1 MRKLSLAFLISL
13 MTVPAMAD
21 NWIKFKAQAVE
32 DAINTLVAQE
42 KRVATK
48 NEYEKQMDQTTGKI
62 SVMGI
67 YKVCAAAGNDIRTNN
82 GYSQCRYF
90 INQIAEKSGFG
101 TKSANQAKC
110 ANKFNGV
117 WTLSADGKA
126 YQCVGKDG
134 YQLVYKKSCESED
147 ANSKCIKDFSSLKTT
162 GPVGR
167 EFIIEYGNKK
177 NLKLTCYTGFET
189 RRSLRSPFGQ
199 DYIRCS
205 AGGKSYE
212 FEFDSLNQ
220 DPGKT
225 SVESENKAMCE
236 FFGGK
241 IVKHPDS
248 SVEKFWQSCDI
259 SQDVCEGKL
268 HRLALRIGH
277 TTMYHGYCRFSRE
290 AESTDYANLH
300 TIKGVDSKI
309 FYNSGAQ
316 MRSDMAKVQL
326 EEYLHNTFPNESHI
340 VCDPTAKKFNYG
352 LGINP
357 DYVMTCTVGLQQ
369 VDFLFH
375 DLTEGRKSR
384 ADTGMDAMQCIIS
397 GGTFKGESCRGPTKA
412 ECDKLDAALR
422 AKGSTEGA
430 KWDDDVRACIMGN
443 AMKTYKRDVTTGYI
457 VGAVVIIGG
466 TIAVIGTGGAALPA
480 IIGGAEILVT
490 DLAINWAI
498 DANHRRLSKGA
509 ATRFGD
515 FIEDADKCTDEQCA
529 LQVLK
534 KHYKSLSGVIDDLN
548 TEDHATI
555 DAVMDRLIG
564 LIQTEFVA
572 CGTDDAG
579 QVIMASPADCAMQK
593 SRLRAIDYFGEWT
606 EFALV
611 VGSIVIPAGYF
622 TNKFM
627 KLKKVSK
634 LAKLDDTTDAAV
646 VTGSKIKNPTQWKP
660 GEDVAEYMDVEKLQS
675 KLDDIDKQLALKQLA
690 KNGKKVSNA
699 DDALKIPAG
708 NFATSA
714 LDGAKQKLVALG
726 GGIDDFDG
734 LINNVV
740 HADAPFPGHWTRNTL
755 SDEEFDALTSWF
767 KTEHNL
773 TLNVDDYG
781 ILKIDRPSN
790 GGASS
795 IAALKAKYRS
805 GKTTSSFDISQ
816 LTTNNNI
823 ATTGTGFRVADDGKI
838 IREIPTTSQG
848 IKDPIVVPKGQM
860 SAPTQGVD
868 LDELNTQLQDAEIR
882 LSQTPK
888 KTDATRAT
896 TNAATDGARTTNATA
911 DAART
916 TSRATNATSDAIRN
930 THNASDLSTT
940 SEHVPKLWDFSDII
954 KEVHP
959 DLGQKNIREALD
971 EFIAAPYST
980 KIKGMKHSMR
990 PDVMSAIAREMA
1002 IEDGVLFLDP
1012 YLLEDPLE
1020 FAQEIAKQSN
1030 ALRSG
1035 KAMTAAIEMGDEL
1048 DDVLNSQQTLTSLIK
1063 NMNANGIERASIPF
1077 SSKKHA
1083 MLLVKESDKYTI
1095 LDQFGNIQSADL
1107 FTDELA
1113 VKNKVVNALKKAGV
1127 KQDNIIMND
1136 YNMCKNETG
1145 TCAIYTNL
1153 SAQAALDTD
1162 ELFDLVRE
1170 HNRTRGQS
1178 TRWGGDIIEGLVM
1191 ESADLLVEYAKK
1203 ALKRF

>member
-67 YKVCAAAGNDIRTNN
+67 YKVCAAAGKDIRTNN

-189 RRSLRSPFGQ
+189 RRGLTSPFGQ

-290 AESTDYANLH
+290 AKSTDYANLR

-326 EEYLHNTFPNESHI
+326 EEYLHNTFPNESYI

-675 KLDDIDKQLALKQLA
+675 KLDDIDKQ
-690 KNGKKVSNA
+690 
-699 DDALKIPAG
+699 
-708 NFATSA
+708 
-714 LDGAKQKLVALG
+714 
-726 GGIDDFDG
+726 
-734 LINNVV
+734 
-740 HADAPFPGHWTRNTL
+740 HAA
-755 SDEEFDALTSWF
+755 
-767 KTEHNL
+767 
-773 TLNVDDYG
+773 Y
-781 ILKIDRPSN
+781 
-790 GGASS
+790 
-795 IAALKAKYRS
+795 
-805 GKTTSSFDISQ
+805 
-816 LTTNNNI
+816 
-823 ATTGTGFRVADDGKI
+823 
-838 IREIPTTSQG
+838 
-848 IKDPIVVPKGQM
+848 
-860 SAPTQGVD
+860 

-888 KTDATRAT
+888 KTDAQSE
-896 TNAATDGARTTNATA
+896 TA
-911 DAART
+911 KIVEEQIDKRIEQLVAQEMDDFEEYNRIKNEFALQRKK
-916 TSRATNATSDAIRN
+916 I
-930 THNASDLSTT
+930 T
-940 SEHVPKLWDFSDII
+940 SEHREELIEI
-954 KEVHP
+954 LKE
-959 DLGQKNIREALD
+959 KN
-971 EFIAAPYST
+971 T
-980 KIKGMKHSMR
+980 TG
-990 PDVMSAIAREMA
+990 
-1002 IEDGVLFLDP
+1002 
-1012 YLLEDPLE
+1012 LEDAINKYADSPE
-1020 FAQEIAKQSN
+1020 FT
-1030 ALRSG
+1030 ALSQRH
-1035 KAMTAAIEMGDEL
+1035 KEL
-1048 DDVLNSQQTLTSLIK
+1048 
-1063 NMNANGIERASIPF
+1063 
-1077 SSKKHA
+1077 
-1083 MLLVKESDKYTI
+1083 SDKYRQINYKIRRSSDDAELLKLKTEHKA
-1095 LDQFGNIQSADL
+1095 LVHGNSPEYNEVSNEI
-1107 FTDELA
+1107 EYI
-1113 VKNKVVNALKKAGV
+1113 NALMEDAYKTIGDEKNVALWDAIPNEIKQKLPEIRDDEIVEILAKDDMLTHYVNNFDEVSKNAELYNDFLSRIARGV
-1127 KQDNIIMND
+1127 NDKHPMSIPVSIGTYTDANSPRIGALAQPVDNSIGINTARR
-1136 YNMCKNETG
+1136 N
-1145 TCAIYTNL
+1145 
-1153 SAQAALDTD
+1153 DTD
-1162 ELFDLVRE
+1162 LDGTVGIIKHEVGHSIDHHRANDGIL
-1170 HNRTRGQS
+1170 GQTLQDMKTWKNHGNS
-1178 TRWGGDIIEGLVM
+1178 DPDIMVGISPSGLNEFSVGDISRNARNQLESEGWKFENISTPETREKYLAEPTEKSSWSITPTSNIKQKVNSYR
-1191 ESADLLVEYAKK
+1191 EANGVTK
-1203 ALKRF
+1203 